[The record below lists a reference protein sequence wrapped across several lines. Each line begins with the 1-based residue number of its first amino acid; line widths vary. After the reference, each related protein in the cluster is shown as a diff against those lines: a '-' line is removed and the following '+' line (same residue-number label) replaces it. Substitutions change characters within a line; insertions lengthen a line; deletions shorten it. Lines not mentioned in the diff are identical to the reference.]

1 MATKIPSAT
10 ARRLSATRGR
20 ARKKSSRESR
30 HYGAAVIHRS
40 SSSTR
45 TKAILGSLSLMAF
58 ACALA
63 QAPQSEVASPA
74 VSRPQ
79 PVALVSGACPAVSQG
94 GAISFDWNPGFD
106 PSWGV
111 TGMKSFRLVFQLLRA
126 DGVHVNPAS
135 RLLLDSAPRG
145 RITAIGNGYF
155 HIEARVPPFAHRGTY
170 HLVAAHS
177 APELLPD
184 YQGDA
189 PKMTVSP
196 VREYFCITVVPT
208 TRPSSSSPPE

>member
-1 MATKIPSAT
+1 
-10 ARRLSATRGR
+10 
-20 ARKKSSRESR
+20 
-30 HYGAAVIHRS
+30 VIYRS
-40 SSSTR
+40 SASTS
-45 TKAILGSLSLMAF
+45 TKTCLGILGGLSLMAS

-63 QAPQSEVASPA
+63 QAPQTEVASPA

-79 PVALVSGACPAVSQG
+79 PVALVSGVCPAVPQG

-106 PSWGV
+106 PSRGV
-111 TGMKSFRLVFQLLRA
+111 TGMRSFRLIFQGLRE
-126 DGVHVNPAS
+126 DGISLNPAS
-135 RLLLDSAPRG
+135 RLLLDSVPRG

-177 APELLPD
+177 APELVPD

-189 PKMTVSP
+189 PEMTVSP
-196 VREYFCITVVPT
+196 VREYYCITVLPAS
-208 TRPSSSSPPE
+208 RPSSSPPA